1 MQLNGTVTCHDEIQ
15 HGGEAVAVDW
25 MNCMHVV
32 VQLQILPKPSNKWAA
47 RVAASRSGKCT
58 RNFN

>member
-25 MNCMHVV
+25 MNCTHVV
-32 VQLQILPKPSNKWAA
+32 VQPADIA
-47 RVAASRSGKCT
+47 
-58 RNFN
+58 